1 MSDHPVAKG
10 NRTEARILAAL
21 LERYDT
27 VLLPYGGN
35 CRYDLAIDD
44 GGHLL
49 RVQCKTG
56 RIRGSRL
63 VFTTCSSLA
72 HRKPGTHPAY
82 HGQADFFGV
91 WCPATKTAYLVP
103 VADVGDTLGTL
114 RIDPTKNNQVAG
126 IRWAKD
132 YELTGAKLPLK
143 GSNLIP
149 SAPDADALPDEL
161 RGTNCRGSLLPPE

>member
-1 MSDHPVAKG
+1 MNDHPVAKG

-44 GGHLL
+44 GGRLL

-56 RIRGSRL
+56 RIRGGCI
-63 VFTTCSSLA
+63 VFPTCSSLA
-72 HRKPGTHPAY
+72 HRKPGTYPAY
-82 HGQADFFGV
+82 HDQADFFGV

-103 VADVGDTLGTL
+103 VAEVGDSMGSL
-114 RIDPTKNNQVAG
+114 RIKPTKNRQATG

-132 YELTGAKLPLK
+132 YELT
-143 GSNLIP
+143 
-149 SAPDADALPDEL
+149 
-161 RGTNCRGSLLPPE
+161 